1 MRRDFQTLVDR
12 PPWRIAHLPG
22 PAPDLVIAF
31 ASIGHDATRP
41 PSPEFVRTATA
52 GGRPGMFVMDAARS
66 WATAPGF
73 GAALRAALDALRA
86 RQKIARILTIGS
98 SMGGFAALRAADKLP
113 VDAVIALSPQYRPAA
128 PGETRWRPWTDP
140 LPPDLTA
147 PLPEGP
153 WIVLM
158 HAMEDDA
165 AQAMAFP
172 ERRVV
177 DHLLFEGISHSG
189 LAAFLKAKGGLA
201 GMIEAALAGD
211 RRRLLRIASAA
222 GGRRRAQLPR

>member
-1 MRRDFQTLVDR
+1 MKRDFETLVDIQ
-12 PPWRIAHLPG
+12 PWRIEHLPS
-22 PAPDLVIAF
+22 PAPDLVIAC
-31 ASIGHDATRP
+31 ASVGHDATRA

-52 GGRPGMFVMDAARS
+52 GGRPGLFVIDVARS

-73 GAALRAALDALRA
+73 GEALRVAVDAMRA
-86 RQKIARILTIGS
+86 RQEIARILTIGS
-98 SMGGFAALRAADKLP
+98 SMGGFAALRAAEELP
-113 VDAVIALSPQYRPAA
+113 VDAVLAISPQYRPAA
-128 PGETRWRPWTDP
+128 PGETRWRPWTDA
-140 LPPDLTA
+140 LPTDLTA

-158 HAMEDDA
+158 HGIADDA

-172 ERRVV
+172 ERKGV
-177 DHLLFEGISHSG
+177 DHLLFAGIAHSG
-189 LAAFLKAKGGLA
+189 LAAHLKAKGGPG

-211 RRRLLRIASAA
+211 RRRLLRIASGA